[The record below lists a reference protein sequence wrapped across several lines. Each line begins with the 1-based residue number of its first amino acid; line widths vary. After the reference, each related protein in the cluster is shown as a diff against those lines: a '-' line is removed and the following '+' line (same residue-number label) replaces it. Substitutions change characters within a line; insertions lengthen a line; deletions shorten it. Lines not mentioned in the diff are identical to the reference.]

1 LLHMI
6 STSLNQTNNVNIADK
21 KNKSNLTE
29 PLYIYFVKTPYE
41 INLSKSKVLY
51 IVSSGSIIFIV
62 CSSYLEERMT
72 INRSARLISEEYV
85 LIISSTLTI
94 IFTYSRNDQ
103 LNSSSHVN
111 KNLNILYIEKVFLY
125 CVNSLST

>member
-1 LLHMI
+1 MI